1 MTIIKKIWGTRNRIF
16 ESAEVEMDLLNLN
29 KNTVCSIHN
38 HKEKINRFILISGE
52 VNIITD
58 LGKYELKVDVPFDVE
73 PPMIHQFTVIKDSI
87 MLEIAFVNDGTI
99 DSDDIKRIQQGGK
112 IINGEF
118 CVLDKLSKKQKYNQ

>member
-1 MTIIKKIWGTRNRIF
+1 MSIIKKIWSTRNRIF
-16 ESAEVEMDLLNLN
+16 ESYEVEMDLLNLN
-29 KNTVCSIHN
+29 KDTVCSIHS

-58 LGKYELKVDVPFDVE
+58 LGKYELKVGVPFDVE

-87 MLEIAFVNDGTI
+87 MLEIAFVEDGTI
-99 DSDDIKRIQQGGK
+99 DSDDILRIQQGGK

-118 CVLDKLSKKQKYNQ
+118 CVLDKLSKKQKYNK